1 MKIATNVK
9 PLGFFGYQLILNE
22 DLMTIGVNVLCGR
35 KILRKERFR
44 NPCWV
49 KGIADEE
56 RLVYKTIEEI
66 LKNK

>member
-9 PLGFFGYQLILNE
+9 PLGFFGYQLIFNE
-22 DLMTIGVNVLCGR
+22 ELMVIGVNVLHGR
-35 KILRKERFR
+35 KILRRERFKR
-44 NPCWV
+44 PCWV

-56 RLVYKTIEEI
+56 RLVYKTIEEL